1 MASTETTET
10 VKCRRCH
17 RPLTSA
23 GSRSAQIGPRCAAIE
38 AAIEGLNAKQAD
50 KALEVIA
57 DGGVIAT
64 SRKGVYRV
72 ASADGTATYIT
83 AVTGQCTCGWG
94 LRRHSATAKTCYHVA
109 AVKITARPRITRRPA
124 AALALAA

>member
-1 MASTETTET
+1 MTSTEITET

-38 AAIEGLNAKQAD
+38 AATKGLNAKQAGE
-50 KALEVIA
+50 ALEIAA
-57 DGGVIAT
+57 DGGVIP
-64 SRKGVYRV
+64 SGHKGVWLVTSGDGESVYRTTP
-72 ASADGTATYIT
+72 A
-83 AVTGQCTCGWG
+83 GQCNCKWG
-94 LRRHSATAKTCYHVA
+94 QRTRPGKPCKHVG
-109 AVKITARPRITRRPA
+109 AVLITIRPRIASRPA